1 MDTAG
6 TIRLAPTV
14 REMGTILHTWTVAIP
29 FCSIAFVIVAP
40 QRVSVPQV
48 DVRMT
53 ASTPAPLNSSPIAL
67 PNRVALDTAV
77 VFPTVE

>member
-1 MDTAG
+1 MAG

-14 REMGTILHTWTVAIP
+14 IEMGTIDATWTTGIP
-29 FCSIAFVIVAP
+29 MRSISLASVAP

-53 ASTPAPLNSSPIAL
+53 P
-67 PNRVALDTAV
+67 
-77 VFPTVE
+77 